1 MRDSSSWLTASVAGA
16 GFSAF
21 AMYAAFRVESVAS

>member
-1 MRDSSSWLTASVAGA
+1 LTASVAGA
-16 GFSAF
+16 EFSAF